1 MKKPKFVAIQVFW
14 YLIAELSL
22 LPVGKQDCFQT
33 LGLQSEGGCLAATG
47 MSEIKTHILDN

>member
-22 LPVGKQDCFQT
+22 LPVGEQDCFQT

-47 MSEIKTHILDN
+47 MSEIKIHILDN